1 MRSIP
6 ERDWKT
12 FRSLK
17 DELLSEACERILQKV
32 DALLVDRKGH
42 EHERYLALWDLLK
55 EEDDDIAL
63 MFDDPRRSNVS
74 TKLRALRTRGLLTDD
89 LLSRFSEETRKRIG
103 GHQED
108 SSRE

>member
-17 DELLSEACERILQKV
+17 DELLSEACERILQKADV
-32 DALLVDRKGH
+32 LLADRKGH
-42 EHERYLALWDLLK
+42 EHERYLALWELLR

-63 MFDDPRRSNVS
+63 MFDDPRRSNAIM
-74 TKLRALRTRGLLTDD
+74 KLLALRSRGLLTDERF
-89 LLSRFSEETRKRIG
+89 SRFSEATRERID
-103 GHQED
+103 GHLED
-108 SSRE
+108 